1 MSYISAVN
9 VIKAVAEAV
18 NPSGIFVHGRT
29 WDASLEFDSANGQVF
44 LYPFTGTV
52 DMNNH
57 YFENWNVVMGF
68 YFQDTQDST
77 NEYRQDLIQNA
88 DILTRLFL
96 ATIYPIEGINIE
108 GIRIEPKYR
117 QMAGTYSGMILN
129 FNFQTVTDLCSITV
143 DDIIIPPVETLCE
156 AVRACVGNVEPLE
169 FYGANTTA
177 YVKTEL
183 IGKELIIVS
192 TDGRIRK
199 NADYTFNSTTGTI
212 TFISNILPQQ
222 PIKIVYK

>member
-18 NPSGIFVHGRT
+18 NPDGIFVHGRT
-29 WDASLEFDSANGQVF
+29 WDASLEFNNLDKQIF

-52 DMNNH
+52 DMTNS
-57 YFENWNVVMGF
+57 YFENWNIVMGF

-88 DILTRLFL
+88 DILARLFL
-96 ATIYPIEGINIE
+96 ATIYPVEGINIE
-108 GIRIEPKYR
+108 SIRIEPRYR
-117 QMAGTYSGMILN
+117 QMGGTYSGMILN
-129 FNFQTVTDLCSITV
+129 FSLQTVTDLCSITV
-143 DDIIIPPVETLCE
+143 DDIIIPPVQTLCE
-156 AVRACVGNVEPLE
+156 AVRACVGNVTALE
-169 FYGANTTA
+169 FSGANTTT

-183 IGKELIIVS
+183 IDKEVLLVA

-199 NADYTFNSTTGTI
+199 SSDYTFDTLTGEVE
-212 TFISNILPQQ
+212 FISVIQSAQKIYIL
-222 PIKIVYK
+222 YK

>member
-29 WDASLEFDSANGQVF
+29 WDASLEFNSDDSQVF

-57 YFENWNVVMGF
+57 YFENWNIVMGF

-77 NEYRQDLIQNA
+77 NLYRQDLIQNA
-88 DILTRLFL
+88 DILARLFL
-96 ATIYPIEGINIE
+96 ATIYPIEGIFIE
-108 GIRIEPKYR
+108 NIRIEPKYR
-117 QMAGTYSGMILN
+117 QMAGTYSGIILN
-129 FNFQTVTDLCSITV
+129 FSLQTVTDLCSITV

-156 AVRACVGNVEPLE
+156 AVRACVGNVTALE
-169 FYGANTTA
+169 FSGENTAT
-177 YVKTEL
+177 YTKSEL
-183 IGKELIIVS
+183 IGKEVLLVA

-199 NADYTFNSTTGTI
+199 SSDYTFDTLTGEVE
-212 TFISNILPQQ
+212 FISVIQSAQKIYIL
-222 PIKIVYK
+222 YK